1 MGHERTSRQKYK
13 NNKQVEGVMFE
24 GLFALI
30 IIFVAY
36 VVYQA
41 VNEHQEVPKEEAPK
55 LKAREAVQNAI
66 VPQPLTESVKPP
78 KKPSTIKPTPLKK
91 SIPKVD
97 VNKEVNKSITKK
109 GLLNPIT
116 GEVATTYNN
125 YRFTKRWIKEA
136 LVTEGL
142 LEKVYKNN
150 ELNADTEADIKVALA
165 KLEVIDKYKPS

>member
-1 MGHERTSRQKYK
+1 
-13 NNKQVEGVMFE
+13 MFE
-24 GLFALI
+24 GLFTLI

-55 LKAREAVQNAI
+55 LKEKEIVQNAI
-66 VPQPLTESVKPP
+66 VPQPLTESVKPT

-97 VNKEVNKSITKK
+97 VSKEANETIAKK

-136 LVTEGL
+136 LVAEGL

-150 ELNADTEADIKVALA
+150 ELNNEIEAEIKIALTQ
-165 KLEVIDKYKPS
+165 LEGIGKYKPS

>member
-1 MGHERTSRQKYK
+1 
-13 NNKQVEGVMFE
+13 MFE
-24 GLFALI
+24 GLFTLI

-55 LKAREAVQNAI
+55 AKETVQNAI
-66 VPQPLTESVKPP
+66 VPQPVTEPVKPA

-97 VNKEVNKSITKK
+97 VSKEANETIAKK

-136 LVTEGL
+136 LVAEGL

-150 ELNADTEADIKVALA
+150 ELNNEIEAEIKIALTQ
-165 KLEVIDKYKPS
+165 LEGIGKYKPS

>member
-1 MGHERTSRQKYK
+1 
-13 NNKQVEGVMFE
+13 MFE

-41 VNEHQEVPKEEAPK
+41 VNEHQEVPKVEEPQS
-55 LKAREAVQNAI
+55 KAKESVQNLI
-66 VPQPLTESVKPP
+66 VPQPVTESVKPA

-97 VNKEVNKSITKK
+97 VSKETNKTNAKK

-150 ELNADTEADIKVALA
+150 ELNADTEADIKAALA

>member
-1 MGHERTSRQKYK
+1 
-13 NNKQVEGVMFE
+13 MFE
-24 GLFALI
+24 GLFTLI

-41 VNEHQEVPKEEAPK
+41 VNEDKKTPKAEVPKAKETI
-55 LKAREAVQNAI
+55 QNAI
-66 VPQPLTESVKPP
+66 VPQPVTESVKPT

-91 SIPKVD
+91 SIPKVA
-97 VNKEVNKSITKK
+97 VSKEADKSIAKK

-150 ELNADTEADIKVALA
+150 ELNADTEADIKAALA

>member
-1 MGHERTSRQKYK
+1 MGHERTSRQQYR
-13 NNKQVEGVMFE
+13 NNSPIEDVMFE

-30 IIFVAY
+30 VIFVAY
-36 VVYQA
+36 IVYQSA
-41 VNEHQEVPKEEAPK
+41 NEHPETPKVDVPKAKET
-55 LKAREAVQNAI
+55 VQNAI
-66 VPQPLTESVKPP
+66 MPQPVTEPVKPA
-78 KKPSTIKPTPLKK
+78 KKPNTIKPTPLKK

-125 YRFTKRWIKEA
+125 YRFTKRWIKDA
-136 LVTEGL
+136 LVAEGL

-150 ELNADTEADIKVALA
+150 ELNAEVEAEIKMALA
-165 KLEVIDKYKPS
+165 KLEGINQYKPS

>member
-1 MGHERTSRQKYK
+1 
-13 NNKQVEGVMFE
+13 MFE

-30 IIFVAY
+30 VIFVAY
-36 VVYQA
+36 IVYQSA
-41 VNEHQEVPKEEAPK
+41 NEHPETPKVDVPKAKET
-55 LKAREAVQNAI
+55 VQNAI
-66 VPQPLTESVKPP
+66 MPQPVTEPVKPA
-78 KKPSTIKPTPLKK
+78 KKPNTIKPTPLKK
-91 SIPKVD
+91 SIPKDD
-97 VNKEVNKSITKK
+97 VSKEANKTNAKK

>member
-1 MGHERTSRQKYK
+1 M
-13 NNKQVEGVMFE
+13 
-24 GLFALI
+24 
-30 IIFVAY
+30 
-36 VVYQA
+36 
-41 VNEHQEVPKEEAPK
+41 
-55 LKAREAVQNAI
+55 
-66 VPQPLTESVKPP
+66 
-78 KKPSTIKPTPLKK
+78 KK

-97 VNKEVNKSITKK
+97 VSKETNKTNAKK

-116 GEVATTYNN
+116 GEVATTYSN

-150 ELNADTEADIKVALA
+150 ELNADTEADIKAALA